1 MSKRITKAQREQAKA
16 DEFRRIAS
24 SLLHLRHN
32 DWNDWEYEW
41 LHDEVRRRPL
51 YIYTEREHE
60 ILDKLSVLSKSFT
73 DFGGYTITE
82 LIAIAYPFRFDLDE
96 DDQQFLE
103 KLYGWRSTELR
114 LRQTRRLARICR
126 TFAGIH
132 ADPDELQTAPIQP
145 A

>member
-1 MSKRITKAQREQAKA
+1 MVLENQPTISSPPVVQCVASADTRLNRTMAKRITKAQREQAKA

-24 SLLHLRHN
+24 SLLNLRHN

-73 DFGGYTITE
+73 EFGGYTITE

-96 DDQQFLE
+96 DDQEFLE
-103 KLYGWRSTELR
+103 KLYGWRAMREWHR
-114 LRQTRRLARICR
+114 P
-126 TFAGIH
+126 G
-132 ADPDELQTAPIQP
+132 
-145 A
+145 